1 MENVSIEIET
11 NDLHA
16 IQKSFK
22 KWLDLLTWVFFV
34 ELLLKTL
41 QFDNVRGFE
50 YNTCILF
57 FDRANTNSSIMF
69 CMKAFEPEVTFCRKN
84 SFVQEVDNHL
94 DRDSDISNF
103 RIENNVIFKKNIIF
117 GSYLVK
123 PVTFNDS
130 KNILSTLS
138 KGSITHRKNNTVFV
152 N

>member
-69 CMKAFEPEVTFCRKN
+69 CMKAFEPEVTFCRKIV
-84 SFVQEVDNHL
+84 SSKKWTIIWTETQTYP
-94 DRDSDISNF
+94 
-103 RIENNVIFKKNIIF
+103 IFE
-117 GSYLVK
+117 
-123 PVTFNDS
+123 
-130 KNILSTLS
+130 
-138 KGSITHRKNNTVFV
+138 
-152 N
+152 